1 MKQLYT
7 IKEISQLYGIGVDS
21 IRYYETKGLIAPQRG
36 DNNYRYY
43 SLNDIFILNIIR
55 DLLALDFST
64 EQIKDYLDAF
74 SLSHTIT
81 LYETEKERVQTEIS
95 KLNEINESLN
105 YRSDMLRFYRHLDTA
120 TITIKEY
127 SIRYGYELE
136 SQMRSDEETDFVI
149 KQLHRKHQEELDEL
163 GDLEIGAIPS
173 YDDANQGILNTM
185 QSVFF
190 IGDEETDDYDFIL
203 PAGTYISIFYQGS
216 YKQSVANLKKIIN
229 VAHEHG
235 YTSDNRP
242 FEIYR
247 IDNRYTQN
255 ESEFLTEVQ
264 LKLNDKKGAVTQ

>member
-95 KLNEINESLN
+95 KLNEIYESLN
-105 YRSDMLRFYRHLDTA
+105 YRSDMLRFYRHLDAT

-127 SIRYGYELE
+127 PIRYGYELE

-163 GDLEIGAIPS
+163 GDLDIGAIPS
-173 YDDANQGILNTM
+173 YDDVNQGILNTM

-216 YKQSVANLKKIIN
+216 YKKSVANLKKIIN

-264 LKLNDKKGAVTQ
+264 LKLNDKKTA

>member
-21 IRYYETKGLIAPQRG
+21 IRYYETKGLITPQRG

-74 SLSHTIT
+74 SLNHTIT
-81 LYETEKERVQTEIS
+81 LYETEKKRVKAEIS
-95 KLNEINESLN
+95 NLNEIYESLN
-105 YRSDMLRFYRHLDTA
+105 YRSDMLRYYHHLDAT

-127 SIRYGYELE
+127 PIRYGYELE

-163 GDLEIGAIPS
+163 GDLDIGAIPS

-216 YKQSVANLKKIIN
+216 YKKSVTNLKKIIN

-255 ESEFLTEVQ
+255 EDEFLTEVQ
-264 LKLNDKKGAVTQ
+264 LKLNDKKTA

>member
-21 IRYYETKGLIAPQRG
+21 IRYYETKGLITPQRG

-64 EQIKDYLDAF
+64 EQIKEYLD
-74 SLSHTIT
+74 SLSLNHTIS
-81 LYETEKERVQTEIS
+81 LYDTEKTRVQTEIS
-95 KLNEINESLN
+95 KLKEINDSLT
-105 YRSDMLRFYRHLDTA
+105 YRSNMLRYYRHFDVS
-120 TITIKEY
+120 TITIKKY
-127 SIRYGYELE
+127 PIRYGYELE

-163 GDLEIGAIPS
+163 GDLDIGAIPS

-203 PAGTYISIFYQGS
+203 PAGTYISLYYRGS
-216 YKQSVANLKKIIN
+216 YKKSVSNLKKIIS
-229 VAHEHG
+229 VAHDHG

-247 IDNRYTQN
+247 IDNRYTRN
-255 ESEFLTEVQ
+255 ELEFLTEVQ
-264 LKLNDKKGAVTQ
+264 LKLNNK